1 MTNQEKVQEQV
12 YRLEKSHTTE
22 KAASM
27 LWKAMT
33 RAIGQYHKQSQRSD
47 EILFG
52 LVLKELEGIA

>member
-12 YRLEKSHTTE
+12 YRLEELHMPE
-22 KAASM
+22 KASS
-27 LWKAMT
+27 LFCKAMA
-33 RAIGQYHKQSQRSD
+33 RGIGQYHKQSQRGD